1 LHCPSPRGACA
12 TLEHGRHD
20 VAFLGRVLREK
31 APMEIR
37 DDEIRQLETLAALKL
52 DPQERLKLRTQLGR
66 ILDYVRQLEA
76 LDLDD
81 VTPTTHVLPSNQPL
95 RTDETRPSLSREEM
109 LRNAADQRDGFYRVP
124 RFVGEEDNG

>member
-1 LHCPSPRGACA
+1 
-12 TLEHGRHD
+12 
-20 VAFLGRVLREK
+20 
-31 APMEIR
+31 MEIR

-52 DPQERLKLRTQLGR
+52 DPQERQKLRTQLGR

-95 RTDETRPSLSREEM
+95 RTDETRPSSSREEM

-124 RFVGEEDNG
+124 RFVGEEDSG